1 MKDTK
6 KILRSAIYTA
16 LNGNVSYNAVN
27 VPVYDERVPSTTTSN
42 LFIAFSTQ
50 QEQDVEEQDS
60 TWVTDSFID
69 FDIVNK
75 TASEVSKDI
84 NDDVYEDVLEILF
97 PTRLTIGITVPSGFQ
112 FLAGRRISSI
122 TQNVTLSPTE
132 SILVTTVKLVF
143 RIVQK

>member
-16 LNGNVSYNAVN
+16 LNSNISYGGNN

-42 LFIAFSTQ
+42 LFIALSTQ
-50 QEQDVEEQDS
+50 QEQDVDENDS
-60 TWVTDSFID
+60 IWVTDSFID

-84 NDDVYEDVLEILF
+84 NDDVYEDILEILL
-97 PTRLTIGITVPSGFQ
+97 PTRTTIGITVPNGFQ
-112 FLAGRRISSI
+112 FEAAKRVSSI
-122 TQNVTLSPTE
+122 TNNITLSPTE